1 MTDEI
6 TSSADTVV
14 TPIDTAVSTTKAS
27 TTEEPKSV
35 KVKVNGKELD
45 VSIEDLKRSYGLDKT
60 AYAKLEEAAKLRK
73 EVDSIK
79 NSFSQK
85 KVESLLAA
93 GWSEDEIEQEAANFI
108 VRRAQEKSMT
118 PAQREQLLRDKEYQK
133 LKQDATARDQEEKS
147 KTQRAL
153 EESQIKLYQTA
164 FFSDIAKAD
173 KSTWLDLNDP
183 GVLSNILNDIS
194 SAMIKFNYD
203 MSVSE
208 AVKRQEDRLDKK
220 GPIKKEHL
228 RKLLKNSI
236 TGIDDTDLDAFL
248 EKGGKGIREKS
259 VEAIKKSEA
268 PFAKQHMSRT
278 QGNTA
283 VPHNDTTLVRD
294 AKYYRDVKF
303 GRIDPVTGKPV
314 K

>member
-6 TSSADTVV
+6 ATQSDTI
-14 TPIDTAVSTTKAS
+14 PEGIDTSVAPIKSVS
-27 TTEEPKSV
+27 EEPKSV

-79 NSFSQK
+79 STFSQK

-108 VRRAQEKSMT
+108 VKRAQEKSMT
-118 PAQREQLLRDKEYQK
+118 PAQREQLLRDQEYQK
-133 LKQDATARDQEEKS
+133 LKRDAEAREQDEKS

-153 EESQIKLYQTA
+153 EDSQTKLYQTA
-164 FFSDIAKAD
+164 FFSDIEKAD

-183 GVLSNILNDIS
+183 IILANIINDIS
-194 SAMIKFNYD
+194 SALSKFNYD
-203 MSVSE
+203 MPVSE
-208 AVKRQEDRLDKK
+208 AVKRQEDKLDKK

-268 PFAKQHMSRT
+268 PFAKQALSRT
-278 QGNTA
+278 QGNSTP
-283 VPHNDTTLVRD
+283 VQNDTTRVRD
-294 AKYYRDVKF
+294 AKYYRDVKY
-303 GRIDPVTGKPV
+303 GKIDPVTGKPR
-314 K
+314 